1 MNVSRD
7 CVFVLAFAILHLTV
21 LPTVVLPQPFQ
32 IMEDHSNGRRFND
45 DPEARSYTNGT
56 VTRQKYWIIDCQ
68 SPPLRCV
75 ANSDD
80 LTLEIDTQMRP
91 RLFVQVG
98 RNTRISIQQKN
109 FFIEAPE
116 LFTQP
121 LGDAQIASLAKRH
134 SFIVIEPPGAP
145 TRRIATEGID
155 RAIYELHRL
164 KRQPTSPSEGSFQ
177 DYKPMP
183 LEPDGRLREAEDDA
197 ASAILMRHKRR
208 EGHYQLVPA
217 DKPQSEFAIRAQG
230 GDSFF
235 SDTGDAGY

>member
-1 MNVSRD
+1 MNATRRYGL
-7 CVFVLAFAILHLTV
+7 VLAFAILQLTV

-32 IMEDHSNGRRFND
+32 IMEDHSSGRRFND
-45 DPEARSYTNGT
+45 DPDTRSYPNGT
-56 VTRQKYWIIDCQ
+56 VTRQKYWTIGCQ

-80 LTLEIDTQMRP
+80 LTLEIDTQMRA
-91 RLFVQVG
+91 RLFAQVG

-109 FFIEAPE
+109 FIIEAPT

-121 LGDAQIASLAKRH
+121 LGDTQIASLARRH

-155 RAIYELHRL
+155 RAIYDLRRRT
-164 KRQPTSPSEGSFQ
+164 RQPTRPSEGAFQ
-177 DYKPMP
+177 DYKPMASESEGSLP
-183 LEPDGRLREAEDDA
+183 EAEDDA